1 MGARTDNDDTKT
13 MTVEVPAPSAPGL
26 LDDTLLPA
34 ETEGESVVTITL
46 ERPDPSDLLPADT
59 EASTLEPQLGVR
71 PLAVANVANASA
83 LDEPLRA
90 ALPADL
96 DDATGNEPHTV
107 DAAMVAAV
115 RASLAAELDDATATF
130 VDGGAIAAVIAET
143 GRQDAAPPTSPDGE
157 PEGEE
162 EATSIDSN
170 SVRGGLLRARVDW
183 VSSRDERTDA
193 YSKEDITA
201 LGASELS
208 GARTASRAPHEV
220 TLASAVL
227 ATDPATMPPGISR
240 LLTTRSALAEAE
252 SSGLAFEQT
261 DPTNRTLLMP
271 PPQGASNPPPAFA
284 STQPLTARL
293 EGVGFTGTPGATEA
307 NPVAFMGASDAPQPM
322 PPREAKSR
330 SWAVALVLGAVV
342 AAVVVTAFVAGRP
355 ARVSGEEA
363 SPVPAPT
370 DAGQSSADS
379 SAPGVAP
386 VGPPTSPT
394 LVPTGS
400 IRRSPPAPPPAR
412 PPVRSP
418 APKGST
424 PLHI

>member
-1 MGARTDNDDTKT
+1 MGARTDNEDTKT
-13 MTVEVPAPSAPGL
+13 LTVEVPAPSEAGL
-26 LDDTLLPA
+26 GDETLLPG

-46 ERPDPSDLLPADT
+46 ERPDPSDLLLADS

-71 PLAVANVANASA
+71 ALAMNPLANASP

-90 ALPADL
+90 ALY
-96 DDATGNEPHTV
+96 DATGTEPHTV

-130 VDGGAIAAVIAET
+130 VDVGATAAVIAE
-143 GRQDAAPPTSPDGE
+143 APPTAPDGE
-157 PEGEE
+157 PEE

-170 SVRGGLLRARVDW
+170 SVRGGLLRPRVDW
-183 VSSRDERTDA
+183 VPPRDEKA
-193 YSKEDITA
+193 YAYDKEDITA
-201 LGASELS
+201 AATSELS
-208 GARTASRAPHEV
+208 GVARAPHEI

-240 LLTTRSALAEAE
+240 LLTTRSALAEAA

-261 DPTNRTLLMP
+261 DPTNQTLLIP
-271 PPQGASNPPPAFA
+271 PPHGAGNPPAAFA
-284 STQPLTARL
+284 STQPLAVRRD
-293 EGVGFTGTPGATEA
+293 GVGFTGTPGSTEA
-307 NPVAFMGASDAPQPM
+307 NPVAFTGALDAPQPV
-322 PPREAKSR
+322 PPRAPKRR
-330 SWAVALVLGAVV
+330 SWSVALVLGAVV
-342 AAVVVTAFVAGRP
+342 AAVVVTAVVAGWPSR
-355 ARVSGEEA
+355 SGGEEA
-363 SPVPAPT
+363 SPLPAAT

-379 SAPGVAP
+379 SATVVAP
-386 VGPPTSPT
+386 VGAPTAPT
-394 LVPTGS
+394 ATLPPTGS
-400 IRRSPPAPPPAR
+400 IRRPSPSSTPPR